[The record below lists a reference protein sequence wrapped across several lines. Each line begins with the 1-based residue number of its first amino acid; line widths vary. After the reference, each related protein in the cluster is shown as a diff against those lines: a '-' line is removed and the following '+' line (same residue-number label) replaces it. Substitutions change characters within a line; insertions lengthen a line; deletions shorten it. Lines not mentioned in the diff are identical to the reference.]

1 MLKTQ
6 AVLNKDDQNTQ
17 ESKYL
22 KNHAYSNSAI
32 IIKIKAMVKNH
43 N

>member
-6 AVLNKDDQNTQ
+6 AVLNKDDQKTQ